1 LSILI
6 LLLRENYLGLFLK
19 RVSPF
24 SIKGR
29 IDSMKIFGIPV
40 KVEASFLLV
49 LLMASARSSDV
60 SMIAEWGLVV
70 FFSILIHELGHAFAG
85 RAFGLEPQITLYA
98 MGGLTSWADNRKEMK
113 PSQSILISL
122 AGPFSGL
129 LLGGLVFLLQPFYEG
144 DSFLMS
150 VAISDLLWINI
161 AWSIFN
167 LFPILPLDGGHV
179 LESVEE
185 WWRGKRENIISTCI
199 SLAVSLLVFGWA
211 ISIKYHWV
219 AFLTGWFAWSN
230 ASAIIQRIKGRAD
243 RSLQEK
249 IDSAREELKNN
260 NGKAVIK
267 LSEEVFVKAK
277 SEQLQQSAL
286 ELLIYGYVLEMN
298 FEDAEKRL
306 HHYKVIFGANLYMEG
321 FLLYHKGEFDQATL
335 VLQEA
340 FNKEN
345 SFRTGELLFHTH
357 LQANRLEQALQL
369 CSHTVLEKNSVYF
382 CHCLQARAFEL
393 GQIEFAAQVGLEAFA
408 KTKDPTIAYNI
419 GCAFAQQNH
428 LQEAFNWILCAV
440 QSGFRDRA
448 LLETDPDTAEVRKL
462 PEFEQVY
469 RILAEKE
476 IVPV

>member
-1 LSILI
+1 
-6 LLLRENYLGLFLK
+6 
-19 RVSPF
+19 
-24 SIKGR
+24 
-29 IDSMKIFGIPV
+29 MKILGIPV
-40 KVEASFLLV
+40 KVEASFLLL
-49 LLMASARSSDV
+49 LLMASARNSDV

-70 FFSILIHELGHAFAG
+70 FFSILIHEMGHAFTG

-98 MGGLTSWADNRKEMK
+98 MGGLTSWTNNRKEIK
-113 PSQSILISL
+113 PAQSILISL

-129 LLGGLVFLLQPFYEG
+129 LLGGLVFLLQPFYKG

-161 AWSIFN
+161 AWSLFN
-167 LFPILPLDGGHV
+167 LLPIVPMDGGHI

-185 WWRGKRENIISTCI
+185 WWRGKRENIVSTCI
-199 SLAVSLLVFGWA
+199 SLAVSVMVFGWA
-211 ISIKYHWV
+211 ISVKYYWI

-230 ASAIIQRIKGRAD
+230 AGAIIQRIKQRVD

-249 IDSAREELKNN
+249 IDSAREELKNE

-267 LSEEVFVKAK
+267 LSKEVFEKAK

-306 HHYKVIFGANLYMEG
+306 HHYKVIFGAHLYMEG
-321 FLLYHKGEFDQATL
+321 FLLYHKGEFDQATA

-340 FNKEN
+340 FNNEN
-345 SFRTGELLFHTH
+345 SFRTGELLFQAH

-369 CSHTVLEKNSVYF
+369 CSHPVLEKQRGNF
-382 CHCLQARAFEL
+382 CICLQARAFEL
-393 GQIEFAAQVGLEAFA
+393 DQIEFARQLGLEAFE
-408 KTKDPTIAYNI
+408 KTKDPIVAYNI
-419 GCAFAQQNH
+419 GCCLARQNH
-428 LQEAFNWILCAV
+428 LQEAFHWILCAV
-440 QSGFRDRA
+440 QSGFRERA
-448 LLETDPDTAEVRKL
+448 LLETDPDIAEVRKL

-469 RILAEKE
+469 RILAENE